1 MIIYSPKGETLLD
14 VMPDDNSYRHR
25 AIMGDNSLTLY
36 FSLPQ
41 HVEIPVGA
49 YCEHDGERYTLMHP
63 ESLKMHHTR
72 HFEYTVEL
80 VAEQG
85 KMSIWKFRNT
95 VDGRLRFSL
104 TAKPHEHLQMLVD
117 NLNRRDSGWTLGACI
132 DSPER
137 VVNYD
142 HAFCRDALAMIAKE
156 FGTEYEI
163 VGKRISLGAVEH
175 DRANALPLSYGKGN
189 GFVSGVARTNSE
201 DSVPTEILYVQGG
214 ERNIDRSK
222 YGASTLHLPVDAA
235 ISYDGAHFE
244 GETGYDATHAR
255 RYRTDEKGFS
265 VQRADRPLSS
275 MAEDSVDLTD
285 IYPSRVGTVAEVIT
299 ANEKNHFYD
308 FTDPTIPETLDFEK
322 CLIAGEKM
330 TVIFQ
335 SGMLSGR
342 EFEVKYAHAASGK
355 KPRRFEI
362 VPQEIDGQTMPG
374 GAFVPSVGDKY
385 AVFHCM
391 LPQAYINDAAT
402 RSGAEWDLLRK
413 AVKHLYS
420 HEDPKFSFTGTLDGI
435 WAKRNW
441 ANVGGRLKIG
451 AFILFSDKQ
460 FQPEGVAVRIVGI
473 KDYINTP
480 HSPEIELSNAPVSSS
495 FGTTLK
501 VLESAAVAVEEKHR
515 EALQYS
521 KRRFRDAQETAEMI
535 GEVLSDRFTN
545 AVSPAAVQTM
555 SLLVGDESLQF
566 RFVGSRTNPTA
577 VPHVVTYNAKTK
589 TVNAASGILQHLTLG
604 IHTVSA
610 KHSPSEYRFWDV
622 AAFTSGRLDD
632 AAKKYYLYVRAP
644 RNGNRAEFVL
654 KESSVGFESDAANY
668 HLLVGVL
675 NSEYDG
681 DRSFAPLYGFSEVL
695 PGRITTDRVATSDGR
710 SFFDLAAGEMRLGD
724 SLVYQNGRLSL
735 RGTLVQNEG
744 GVTSPLA
751 CYRGEWNAAT
761 TYYNGDE
768 VRNTDAEG
776 VVSTYRYIGERSSSG
791 APLTDKTKWTISASG
806 VKGRDGDAGL
816 SVGVNL
822 LDGTNFN
829 TGTPIYASPRNPKW
843 PSVKGLVTVLPGG
856 KNGANVVCAMG
867 QLNVIRASIPGEKL
881 TVGKTYVVSFWY
893 RTDGNL
899 HLWDNYPDN
908 GYLLRTNPERPPHSS
923 PAEYND
929 GALHHSVEWKRYT
942 QAFTWHG
949 TSPYCGIYVDLND
962 ADSGKWIEI
971 CGLKVEE
978 GDTPTTWCLSEN
990 DKIGTAGTDGR
1001 DGESYHAN
1009 LLEDSA
1015 FKKGF
1020 DQWNQEGRL
1029 GVFDDTQT
1037 SPVPGTR
1044 VVRYDTA
1051 MLGDLPF
1058 SSIVQNVAGRLRPNT
1073 TYTFSAWVKTSQ
1085 GLQRATILFASNPL
1099 KFLDISYQHGGEWT
1113 RCVITFTTSPGKNG
1127 NQSVRLRLN
1136 KQEGD
1141 ASVWFAAPKLE
1152 IGDTPTEWTTS
1163 ENDRKG
1169 DPGKS
1174 SYTHVAYSNS
1184 PNGNP
1189 FTLDPKGEKFA
1200 YLGTYTDE
1208 NEDASTDHARYVWAK
1223 VQGDKGDNGRG
1234 VSRMRAFYML
1244 TTKRDAPQPD
1254 TSEWTEPAPQPTKER
1269 PWLWSYERSEY
1280 SDGTADQT
1288 VVRLIGHYGKDGTN
1302 GTSIR
1307 AQYSADARTWHDDFA
1322 AGDVW
1327 MRTGNGT
1334 TWGGAL
1340 RVVGESGADGKSPV
1354 YDFAASSQL
1363 ATASGTTAPTI
1374 RGTWQ
1379 DAPPTLRDGE
1389 VLWYRL
1395 TAANGQITY
1404 GRLSGEKGKPGD
1416 DGGTSYIHM
1425 AYANSPDGEKD
1436 FTKEEDLGRNA
1447 VEDFRYFGIYSDFDE
1462 IASQK
1467 YSDYTWTQL
1476 RGADG
1481 LAPNPNLLDG
1491 TNFESRVPWATFN
1504 VSESAYSFNGK
1515 PTQFGMSQL
1524 AEGQFRDLLVQ
1535 EITSVLKVGQTYTFS
1550 AWMQARGTLTW
1561 IFSGVEFAEAPKV
1574 NGVQTGDASGSGRI
1588 PNNQN
1593 SVEFEKVTVSFKVN
1607 RITDARQYFYI
1618 RAWDRS
1624 SANIVDPKLEVGKIA
1639 TPWCPSEHDLRAD
1652 YRELRFAVNGSP
1664 TQPPAISS
1672 DRRTPDGW
1680 NIAQPVVGVG
1690 QYLWMISA
1698 MVSRYETALLDRW
1711 STPTRITPEDGK
1723 NGRDGEAPAMVYR
1736 GVWDASKEY
1745 YGTKHRRD
1753 AVFYEGAY
1761 YIARTDAGTFRGVAP
1776 TDKSKWNDFGASFES
1791 VATQLLLAEHAN
1803 VGRWILSNG
1812 NLVSDL
1818 DDTRTHIK
1826 LDARENEVWLH
1837 SAYIEDKPKGAES
1850 SSSDIVL
1857 KASSGGLATSARFA
1871 SSGKTY
1877 NADTTLS
1884 WEGVSSIV
1892 EYVPDP
1898 RAPRD
1903 ERREAISGRMTR
1915 ADNGIAVGVAGYA
1928 ENYGDGDA
1936 FGGYFVNLKALGLVV
1951 GLKRVGEQ
1959 NNNTVSLNLSDT
1971 RVVGLHDNFGNVD
1984 VRLPAKASEGQ
1995 TIVFTQV
2002 GRGTMKILPP
2012 VGESNHRFGNYSER
2026 ILSECSVNRSKT
2038 VRLTL
2043 LRNVNI
2049 GNERGINLWIVEE

>member
-1 MIIYSPKGETLLD
+1 MIIYSPTGATLLD

-25 AIMGDNSLTLY
+25 VIMGDNALTLY
-36 FSLPQ
+36 FSLAQ

-49 YCEHDGERYTLMHP
+49 YCEHGGERYTLMRP
-63 ESLKMHHTR
+63 EALKMQHTR
-72 HFEYTVEL
+72 HFDYTLEL
-80 VAEQG
+80 EGEQG
-85 KMSIWKFRNT
+85 KMSIWKFRNPI
-95 VDGRLRFSL
+95 DGRLRFSL
-104 TAKPHEHLQMLVD
+104 TARPKEHLQMLVD
-117 NLNRRDSGWTLGACI
+117 NLNRRDTGWTVGECI
-132 DSPER
+132 ESAER

-142 HAFCRDALAMIAKE
+142 HAFCRDALALMAKE
-156 FGTEYEI
+156 FDTEYEI

-189 GFVSGVARTNSE
+189 GFVSGVARTNGE

-222 YGASTLHLPVDAA
+222 YGASTLHLPLNAT
-235 ISYDGAHFE
+235 IGFDGARFE
-244 GETGYDATHAR
+244 GETGYDARKAR
-255 RYRTDEKGFS
+255 RYRTDEKGFA

-275 MAEDSVDLTD
+275 KAEDSVDLTD

-299 ANEKNHFYD
+299 ADEKKHFYD
-308 FTDPTIPETLDFEK
+308 FTDPTIPDTLDFEK

-355 KPRRFEI
+355 KARRFEI

-374 GAFVPSVGDKY
+374 GAFVPISGDKY

-391 LPQAYINDAAT
+391 LPQAYINDTAT

-441 ANVGGRLKIG
+441 ENVGDRLKIG

-501 VLESAAVAVEEKHR
+501 ALESAAVAVEEKHR

-535 GEVLSDRFTN
+535 GAALSDRFTN
-545 AVSPAAVQTM
+545 AISPAAVQTM

-577 VPHVVTYNAKTK
+577 APHAVTYNAKTK

-604 IHTVSA
+604 IRTVSA

-654 KESSVGFESDAANY
+654 KESPVGFESDAANY

-751 CYRGEWNAAT
+751 CYRGEWNATT

-768 VRNTDAEG
+768 VRHTDAEG

-806 VKGRDGDAGL
+806 VKG
-816 SVGVNL
+816 
-822 LDGTNFN
+822 
-829 TGTPIYASPRNPKW
+829 
-843 PSVKGLVTVLPGG
+843 KG
-856 KNGANVVCAMG
+856 
-867 QLNVIRASIPGEKL
+867 
-881 TVGKTYVVSFWY
+881 
-893 RTDGNL
+893 
-899 HLWDNYPDN
+899 
-908 GYLLRTNPERPPHSS
+908 
-923 PAEYND
+923 
-929 GALHHSVEWKRYT
+929 
-942 QAFTWHG
+942 
-949 TSPYCGIYVDLND
+949 
-962 ADSGKWIEI
+962 
-971 CGLKVEE
+971 
-978 GDTPTTWCLSEN
+978 
-990 DKIGTAGTDGR
+990 
-1001 DGESYHAN
+1001 
-1009 LLEDSA
+1009 
-1015 FKKGF
+1015 
-1020 DQWNQEGRL
+1020 
-1029 GVFDDTQT
+1029 
-1037 SPVPGTR
+1037 
-1044 VVRYDTA
+1044 
-1051 MLGDLPF
+1051 
-1058 SSIVQNVAGRLRPNT
+1058 
-1073 TYTFSAWVKTSQ
+1073 
-1085 GLQRATILFASNPL
+1085 
-1099 KFLDISYQHGGEWT
+1099 
-1113 RCVITFTTSPGKNG
+1113 
-1127 NQSVRLRLN
+1127 
-1136 KQEGD
+1136 
-1141 ASVWFAAPKLE
+1141 
-1152 IGDTPTEWTTS
+1152 
-1163 ENDRKG
+1163 G

-1184 PNGNP
+1184 QDGNP
-1189 FTLDPKGEKFA
+1189 CTLDPKGEKFA

-1208 NEDASTDHARYVWAK
+1208 KERASTDHARYVWAK
-1223 VQGDKGDNGRG
+1223 VQGEKGDNGRG
-1234 VSRMRAFYML
+1234 VSRMRSYYML
-1244 TTKRDAPQPD
+1244 TTERDAPQHD
-1254 TSEWTEPAPQPTKER
+1254 TFGWTETAPQPTKER

-1280 SDGTADQT
+1280 TDGDPDQT

-1307 AQYSADARTWHDDFA
+1307 AQYSADAQTWHDDFA
-1322 AGDVW
+1322 EGDVW

-1340 RVVGESGADGKSPV
+1340 RVVGESGTDGKSPV

-1395 TAANGQITY
+1395 TAANGKITY
-1404 GRLSGEKGKPGD
+1404 GRLSGEKGKE
-1416 DGGTSYIHM
+1416 SYIHM
-1425 AYANSPDGEKD
+1425 AYANSDDGEKD
-1436 FTKEEDLGRNA
+1436 FTLEEDLGRNS

-1462 IASQK
+1462 SASQN
-1467 YSDYTWTQL
+1467 YRDYTWTQL
-1476 RGADG
+1476 RGGDG

-1504 VSESAYSFNGK
+1504 VSESLYSFNGK
-1515 PTQFGMSQL
+1515 PTQFGNSHL
-1524 AEGQFRDLLVQ
+1524 AESQFKDLLVQ

-1550 AWMQARGTLTW
+1550 AWMQARGALTW
-1561 IFSGVEFAEAPKV
+1561 IFSGVEFAEAPRV
-1574 NGVQTGDASGSGRI
+1574 NDMQMGDKSGAGNI
-1588 PNNQN
+1588 PENKK
-1593 SVEFEKVTVSFKVN
+1593 SWEYERVTVTFKVKT
-1607 RITDARQYFYI
+1607 ITSSRQYFYI
-1618 RAWDRS
+1618 RAWGES
-1624 SANIVDPKLEVGKIA
+1624 SLNIADPKLEVGAIA
-1639 TPWCPSEHDLRAD
+1639 TPWCSSERDLRAD

-1690 QYLWMISA
+1690 QYLWMTSA
-1698 MVSRYETALLDRW
+1698 TVSRYETALLDRW

-1723 NGRDGEAPAMVYR
+1723 NGRDGAAPAMVYR
-1736 GVWDASKEY
+1736 DTWNASKEY
-1745 YGTKHRRD
+1745 YGTMHRRD
-1753 AVFYEGAY
+1753 VVFHNGAY
-1761 YIARTDAGTFRGVAP
+1761 YIARTDAGTFRGVVP

-1791 VATQLLLAEHAN
+1791 VATQLFLAEHAN
-1803 VGRWILSNG
+1803 VGRWILSDG

-1818 DDTRTHIK
+1818 EDTRTHIK
-1826 LDARENEVWLH
+1826 LNARDNEIWLH
-1837 SAYIEDKPKGAES
+1837 SAAVDSAPAGVQNVTG
-1850 SSSDIVL
+1850 DVVL
-1857 KASSGGLATSARFA
+1857 AARSGGLGTSFSFRTNT
-1871 SSGKTY
+1871 KTY
-1877 NADTTLS
+1877 NARTSLS
-1884 WEGVSSIV
+1884 WQGVSADIDH
-1892 EYVPDP
+1892 VPDP

-1915 ADNGIAVGVAGYA
+1915 ADNGIAIGVAGYA
-1928 ENYGDGDA
+1928 INQGNGEA

-1951 GLKRVGEQ
+1951 NLKRVGEQ
-1959 NNNTVSLNLSDT
+1959 NNNAVSLTLSDT
-1971 RVVGLHDNFGNVD
+1971 RVVGLHDNGNVD

-2049 GNERGINLWIVEE
+2049 GNERDIRLWIVEE